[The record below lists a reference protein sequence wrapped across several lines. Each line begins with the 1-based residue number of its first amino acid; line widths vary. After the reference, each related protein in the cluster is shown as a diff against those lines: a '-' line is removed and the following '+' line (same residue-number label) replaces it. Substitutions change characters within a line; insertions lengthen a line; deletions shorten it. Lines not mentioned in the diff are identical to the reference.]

1 MKRKSLFLALST
13 LSLLLI
19 SGCGNDSDLSK
30 DAEKEISNY
39 SKYDKMT
46 RELTHKVLD
55 TIPKGKER
63 TYTDIQHSYI
73 ISDSQGDKTY
83 QFLVPYELTND
94 TKIADNDKM
103 KHYGY
108 LTFPESHYYIDICS
122 SPDVKQKQLIIKHL
136 DNGDFSIRYVL
147 PENNQR
153 QVAFSESNT
162 IEYRSGKN
170 STSTITQTEI

>member
-1 MKRKSLFLALST
+1 MKRKSLFIVIST

-19 SGCGNDSDLSK
+19 SGCGDDLSN
-30 DAEKEISNY
+30 DAEKEINNY
-39 SKYDKMT
+39 TKYDKMT
-46 RELTHKVLD
+46 RELTRKVLD

-73 ISDSQGDKTY
+73 ISDNQDKRTY

-94 TKIADNDKM
+94 TKFTDNEKM

-108 LTFPESHYYIDICS
+108 LTFSESNYYIDICS
-122 SPDVKQKQLIIKHL
+122 SPDVKEKQLIIKHL
-136 DNGDFSIRYVL
+136 ENGDFSIRYIL
-147 PENNQR
+147 PENSQP

-162 IEYRSGKN
+162 TEYRSGKN
-170 STSTITQTEI
+170 STGTITHTEL

>member
-39 SKYDKMT
+39 KKYDKMT
-46 RELTHKVLD
+46 RELTPKVLD

-108 LTFPESHYYIDICS
+108 LTFPESHYYIDISS
-122 SPDVKQKQLIIKHL
+122 SPDVKKKQLIIKHL
-136 DNGDFSIRYVL
+136 ENGNFSIRYVL
-147 PENNQR
+147 PENIQP
-153 QVAFSESNT
+153 QVAFTESNT

-170 STSTITQTEI
+170 STGTITHTEL

>member
-1 MKRKSLFLALST
+1 MKRKSLFLAISA

-39 SKYDKMT
+39 TKYDKMT

-55 TIPKGKER
+55 TIPKGKEQ
-63 TYTDIQHSYI
+63 TYTDIPHSYI
-73 ISDSQGDKTY
+73 ISDNQGDRTY
-83 QFLVPYELTND
+83 QFLVPYELKND

-108 LTFPESHYYIDICS
+108 LTFPEDRYYIDISS
-122 SPDVKQKQLIIKHL
+122 SPDVKEKQLIIKHL
-136 DNGDFSIRYVL
+136 ENGDFSIRYIL
-147 PENNQR
+147 PENIQP

-170 STSTITQTEI
+170 STGTITHTEL